1 LHSNRSRLARVDR
14 TRSRFSVAFDELATL
29 NRELSVLIALLDR
42 DLVLARTVRL
52 LTEESGFHCA
62 WIAEPSNSDGV
73 VIGHTAGNRTDRF
86 HGVMLRNGCGLGGK
100 VFVEG
105 RLAWV
110 NDYFRSP
117 EITHDY
123 DGEVAAERI
132 RCMIAAPIG
141 HGPQRLGV
149 VLAGLRD
156 DGGFGDRAAAIVETV
171 ADRTAQALV
180 AAERAR
186 RAVEA
191 AVYEERQR
199 LALDLHESLGP
210 ALSGEVAQKFRDV
223 IRRIR
228 MQTPRRDDHRRRGPR
243 APIARR
249 EHDVLRLVAQG
260 ETNGQIATA
269 MNLSLNT
276 VKAYLRNAMQK
287 LDARNR
293 VEAISRAREA
303 GLL

>member
-1 LHSNRSRLARVDR
+1 LHPNGSRLARVDR
-14 TRSRFSVAFDELATL
+14 TRSPFYIAFDELASL
-29 NRELSVLIALLDR
+29 NRELSQLIALLDR

-52 LTEESGFHCA
+52 LTEEFGFHCA
-62 WIAEPSNSDGV
+62 WIAEPANVNGV

-86 HGVMLRNGCGLGGK
+86 HGVVLRSGCGLGGK

-132 RCMIAAPIG
+132 QCMIAAPIG
-141 HGPQRLGV
+141 AAPQRLGV
-149 VLAGLRD
+149 LLAGLRD
-156 DGGFGDRAAAIVETV
+156 DGGFGDRAAAIVGTV
-171 ADRTAQALV
+171 AERTAQALV

-191 AVYEERQR
+191 AVYQERAQ
-199 LALDLHESLGP
+199 LASDLHESVG
-210 ALSGEVAQKFRDV
+210 ATLSGEAAQRFRDV
-223 IRRIR
+223 IRRMR
-228 MQTPRRDDHRRRGPR
+228 TQAPRRDERRRRVPR

-249 EHDVLRLVAQG
+249 EHDGLCRVAQG
-260 ETNGQIATA
+260 DTNAQIATA

-287 LDARNR
+287 LEARNR